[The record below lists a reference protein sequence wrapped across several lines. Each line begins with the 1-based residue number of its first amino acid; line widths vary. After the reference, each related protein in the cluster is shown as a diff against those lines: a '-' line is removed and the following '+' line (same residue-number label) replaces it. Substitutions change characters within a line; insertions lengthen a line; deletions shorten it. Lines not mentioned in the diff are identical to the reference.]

1 MKKFRY
7 ISFVAIIFLMGLFIY
22 INANKNEEIE
32 ASSND
37 TIVEVINGNENGG
50 EVIIAVKEGDTYVD
64 VGKKATVN
72 VGDKIK
78 IYFKNPLSS

>member
-50 EVIIAVKEGDTYVD
+50 EVIIAVK
-64 VGKKATVN
+64 
-72 VGDKIK
+72 
-78 IYFKNPLSS
+78 